1 MYFFLFFIGAIAIRA
16 ALELYGRLTD
26 NPPNTYEKLM
36 KDPAFALD
44 DRIQEIRKNHIV

>member
-1 MYFFLFFIGAIAIRA
+1 MYFILFFIGAIAVRA
-16 ALELYGRLTD
+16 GLELYGRLTE

-44 DRIQEIRKNHIV
+44 DRIQEIRNNHIV